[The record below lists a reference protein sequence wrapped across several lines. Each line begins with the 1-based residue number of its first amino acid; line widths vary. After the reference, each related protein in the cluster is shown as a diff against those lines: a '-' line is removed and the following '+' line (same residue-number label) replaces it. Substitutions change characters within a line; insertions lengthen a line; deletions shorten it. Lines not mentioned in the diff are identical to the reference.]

1 MVLAAN
7 IISGSVA
14 MLFNETIDL
23 PQLVCL
29 RISERAN
36 DIQSATL
43 ALTRRLR
50 VRSPQ
55 AFREF
60 GSVSSREMCPLSHLE
75 ERGRGF
81 ESDLLHPAGSKG
93 AAAAILLSFLS
104 GCALVSLFATS
115 GSEAWR
121 VLPPPRKLFSPSEY
135 VRHPSL
141 PPPPPPA
148 RENAQR
154 LSQVGSVWS
163 ALGCLSELPG
173 MRGGVSLFSS

>member
-43 ALTRRLR
+43 ALTWRLR

-55 AFREF
+55 AFGEF

-93 AAAAILLSFLS
+93 AAPAMLLSS
-104 GCALVSLFATS
+104 LVAVLCQPVCHLWIR
-115 GSEAWR
+115 GSEG
-121 VLPPPRKLFSPSEY
+121 PS
-135 VRHPSL
+135 R
-141 PPPPPPA
+141 
-148 RENAQR
+148 
-154 LSQVGSVWS
+154 
-163 ALGCLSELPG
+163 SEEAVFTL
-173 MRGGVSLFSS
+173 